1 MIRVAL
7 ALLSL
12 LRPLFRWMDVP
23 FEQLR
28 AIVGVKLLLDTRR
41 AGALTSINQSQT
53 SSSTI
58 FAFIFYTL
66 MGGLMGFLLAVIP
79 SSIVGYAL
87 YYSFLMF
94 FIALILISDYS
105 SVILDTSDNTIILPR
120 PVGSR
125 TLLVARITH
134 IVMYVGQFFFFL
146 AAIPV
151 VVSFVV
157 HGWAAGVANIVAS
170 LLSVFLAFA
179 ATGGLYLILIRF
191 FKEERLKS
199 VINVVQIFT
208 TVFLLTSYQILP
220 RLFDV
225 ADVKNILD
233 YLPSW
238 SLVVP
243 PLWMAGSVTVFVD
256 QPLTGLAMACMVLA
270 LETPFVLVWISAT
283 YLAPYFATRLADLG
297 TSTSAAASQITSEHE
312 TWLDR
317 VARKITAAG
326 VERAAFQLAG
336 RYFSRDRKLKLRIYP
351 SIGYLAVMAVIFLLR
366 SKDNSQTWSEFFLQL
381 PQTHDYIIAL
391 YMVIFIVFGAAFEI
405 FYSDEFK
412 AAWVF
417 YSTPIEIPGKILMGT
432 FKAILVRFFLPF
444 YTFISIII
452 IFVWRLSAVPAIVVG
467 LLMSVF
473 VVLIVLMANEKNLPI
488 SLQPSL
494 RNQGSNMARGIM
506 ALILIAGLG
515 YAHFLLAS
523 LGQWQWLMVPV
534 LVAAIFFLGS
544 RYAKTSWARIRL

>member
-7 ALLSL
+7 LFLDL
-12 LRPLFRWMDVP
+12 CRPLFRWMNVP
-23 FEQLR
+23 FEQVR

-41 AGALTSINQSQT
+41 TGALTSLNQSET

-58 FAFIFYTL
+58 FAYIFYAI
-66 MGGLMGFLLAVIP
+66 MGALTGFLLAIVP

-87 YYSFLMF
+87 HYSFLMF

-120 PVGSR
+120 PVSSR

-134 IVMYVGQFFFFL
+134 IVLYIGQLFLCL
-146 AAIPV
+146 AAIPL

-157 HGWAAGVANIVAS
+157 HGWMAGVANIIAS
-170 LLSVFLAFA
+170 LLSVLLAFA
-179 ATGGLYLILIRF
+179 ATGGLYLLLIRF

-220 RLFDV
+220 RLFDA
-225 ADVKNILD
+225 ADVENMLD
-233 YLPSW
+233 YLPVW

-256 QPLTGLAMACMVLA
+256 QPLTALVAACMVLA
-270 LETPFVLVWISAT
+270 LATPFVLIWLSTT

-297 TSTSAAASQITSEHE
+297 TSTTSAAPPLATERK
-312 TWLDR
+312 TWFEGLTN
-317 VARKITAAG
+317 KITAPG
-326 VERAAFQLAG
+326 IERAAFQLVG

-351 SIGYLAVMAVIFLLR
+351 SIGYLAVMAVVFMLR
-366 SKDNSQTWSEFFLQL
+366 SKDNSQSWSEFFLQL
-381 PQTHDYIIAL
+381 PQTNDYIIAL
-391 YMVIFIVFGAAFEI
+391 YLVIFIVFGAAFEI

-412 AAWVF
+412 GAWVF
-417 YSTPIEIPGKILMGT
+417 YSTPVGVPGKILMGT

-444 YTFISIII
+444 YALTSLV
-452 IFVWRLSAVPAIVVG
+452 IFLVWQWRAVPAIVVA
-467 LLMSVF
+467 LLMSVL
-473 VVLIVLMANEKNLPI
+473 VVLVVLLANEKNLPM

-515 YAHFLLAS
+515 YAHFLLVM
-523 LGQWQWLMVPV
+523 LGHWQWVAVPV
-534 LVAAIFFLGS
+534 LLGVIFFLGG
-544 RYAKTSWARIRL
+544 RYAGTTWARIRQ